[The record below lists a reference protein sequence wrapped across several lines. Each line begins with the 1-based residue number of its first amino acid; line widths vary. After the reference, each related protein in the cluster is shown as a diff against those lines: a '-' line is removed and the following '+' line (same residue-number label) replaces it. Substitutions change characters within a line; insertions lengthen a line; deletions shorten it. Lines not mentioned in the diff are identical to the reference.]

1 MFRISTLL
9 DRRPSNYFKKWV
21 EYHTQVF
28 NKNQFIFINFS
39 KDNEELKE
47 YLTSQGFNNLFV
59 LTVTK
64 NKIVDTNKFD
74 EEFNT
79 LLEHMVD
86 LNVPIIFHCPYECL
100 IPSRENLNIYKLLI
114 SETPYIINRIKSQLV
129 HKKYKFIFLDSDELL
144 VGENIHQILETD
156 FEYIIPEGYDIIQNI
171 YEEKLGW
178 NAPIYMQ
185 RSYWVRNS
193 FFCDKP
199 IIVQKNINWG
209 PGRHLHLH
217 KDNKIPVEPN
227 IKLLHL
233 RDVCFDS
240 LYEENNYTKQLYPF
254 SPEDHRKDWEDYD
267 SFKGW
272 ILEKQK
278 GLELI
283 PNEIRILLEKFSI

>member
-39 KDNEELKE
+39 KDNEELKK
-47 YLTSQGFNNLFV
+47 YLISQGFDNLVV
-59 LTVTK
+59 LTITK
-64 NKIVDTNKFD
+64 NKIVDTNRFD
-74 EEFNT
+74 GEFNE
-79 LLEHMVD
+79 LLEYMVGS
-86 LNVPIIFHCPYECL
+86 NVPIIFHCPYECI
-100 IPSRENLNIYKLLI
+100 IPHKENLNIYKLLI
-114 SETPYIINRIKSQLV
+114 SETPYIINRIKSQWI
-129 HKKYKFIFLDSDELL
+129 HKKSKFIFLDSDELL

-156 FEYIIPEGYDIIQNI
+156 FEYIIPEGYDIVQNI

-178 NAPIYMQ
+178 NAPVYMQ
-185 RSYWVRNS
+185 RSYWIRNS

-217 KDNKIPVEPN
+217 KGNKVPVEPN

-233 RDVCFDS
+233 RDICFDS

-267 SFKGW
+267 NFKGW